1 MKDMIRHTLGPQL
14 LHTMDILLH
23 RHTSNAPE
31 SNHQVALNFVKFI
44 TKILSL
50 DPFLTEEI
58 SGLRRTLLTQVNFDI
73 ILFLFYFS
81 ILILLIVL
89 IFFWK

>member
-14 LHTMDILLH
+14 LHTMDVLLH
-23 RHTSNAPE
+23 RHTTNYLE

-50 DPFLTEEI
+50 DPFLSEEI
-58 SGLRRTLLTQVNFDI
+58 SGLRRTLLTQVDLITI
-73 ILFLFYFS
+73 IYSSFS
-81 ILILLIVL
+81 YYYTYY
-89 IFFWK
+89 